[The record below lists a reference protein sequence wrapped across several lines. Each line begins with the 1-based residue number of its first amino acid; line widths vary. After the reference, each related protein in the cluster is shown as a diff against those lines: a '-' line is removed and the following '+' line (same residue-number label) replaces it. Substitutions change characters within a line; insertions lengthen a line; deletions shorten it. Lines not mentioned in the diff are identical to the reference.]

1 MKGVFMKQPL
11 IINDSIRQKFYNENT
26 IKFCIYLV
34 YAIFFFW
41 RHFFLEYVGDDLI
54 MGPGVDSYSLWENFV
69 WHWGYNGRIVTDVFA
84 NIWYR
89 FPSMWWWKVFDTGV
103 YVVTAML
110 ISRIFTKNRWYHA
123 LVVCLLI
130 LIFPFNYM
138 ESAGY
143 IATTANYLYPL
154 VGVLVIL
161 RMIVYVLENQK
172 IPKYMYLM
180 VALSIIYTTN
190 QDQTAIALL
199 VGLLIYVIYCNIIK
213 ADARLR
219 KVSLGLFLSS
229 TAMYIAYFLLPGH
242 LGRMS
247 GESTEEMDLWF
258 PEYRDWSFGDK
269 VFHGYTSTVAN
280 LFYNDV
286 LLFILFA
293 AILMIISFR
302 QKNPLKAFVGCIP
315 FAGVALSNFLQ
326 KGQFIYYFPRS
337 IGMPELMPIGVWSFP
352 FILSIVILVGIFA
365 AIWLNVEK
373 LENKLMLT
381 LLLVLSAGTREMM
394 GFTATIYASSF
405 RTFTFFLYALIVCCL
420 ILLNELE
427 EKEETKHFW
436 YMGVGAIVALL
447 TLY

>member
-1 MKGVFMKQPL
+1 MKQPL
-11 IINDSIRQKFYNENT
+11 IINDSVRQKFMNEKT

-110 ISRIFTKNRWYHA
+110 ISRIFTKNKWQHA

-154 VGVLVIL
+154 VGVLAIL
-161 RMIVYVLENQK
+161 RMIVYVLEDQK
-172 IPKYMYLM
+172 IPKYMYFA

-199 VGLLIYVIYCNIIK
+199 AGLFIYLVYCNITK
-213 ADARLR
+213 AKKRL
-219 KVSLGLFLSS
+219 KNTTLGLFLSS

-242 LGRMS
+242 LGRMT

-258 PEYRDWSFGDK
+258 PEYREWTFGDK

-293 AILMIISFR
+293 AILMILSFR

-315 FAGVALSNFLQ
+315 FADTDI
-326 KGQFIYYFPRS
+326 GQF
-337 IGMPELMPIGVWSFP
+337 
-352 FILSIVILVGIFA
+352 
-365 AIWLNVEK
+365 
-373 LENKLMLT
+373 
-381 LLLVLSAGTREMM
+381 
-394 GFTATIYASSF
+394 FTT
-405 RTFTFFLYALIVCCL
+405 
-420 ILLNELE
+420 
-427 EKEETKHFW
+427 TKHIEHIG
-436 YMGVGAIVALL
+436 YIG
-447 TLY
+447 